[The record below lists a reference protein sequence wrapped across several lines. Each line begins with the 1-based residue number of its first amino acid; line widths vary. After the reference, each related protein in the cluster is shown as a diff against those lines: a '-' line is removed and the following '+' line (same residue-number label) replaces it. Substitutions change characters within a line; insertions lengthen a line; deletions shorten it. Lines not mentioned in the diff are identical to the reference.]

1 MNLIEM
7 LTDHYMSI
15 PKRLLAMVE
24 ELDLV
29 HINEDLYDR
38 GLSRTEMLSASI
50 DEFKKLSYLSWVEF
64 KLNVDQ
70 IKKSNIRAT
79 YLTFAETICSTMA
92 HCNEQYNHEW
102 MMTEDSTSD
111 IRFVFFFND
120 AKRLISTMQYIREY
134 NLDILSSF
142 EITHQLPENTFA

>member
-15 PKRLLAMVE
+15 PKRLLHMVE
-24 ELDLV
+24 EHDLV
-29 HINEDLYDR
+29 NINEDLYTR
-38 GLSRTEMLSASI
+38 NISRTEMLSASI

-64 KLNVDQ
+64 KLNIAQ

-79 YLTFAETICSTMA
+79 YLSFAETICSTME
-92 HCNEQYNHEW
+92 HCNEQYKHEW
-102 MMTEDSTSD
+102 MMTEDSTCD

-120 AKRLISTMQYIREY
+120 AKRLISTMQYIRDH
-134 NLDILSSF
+134 NLDILRSF
-142 EITHQLPENTFA
+142 EISHQLPDDAFA